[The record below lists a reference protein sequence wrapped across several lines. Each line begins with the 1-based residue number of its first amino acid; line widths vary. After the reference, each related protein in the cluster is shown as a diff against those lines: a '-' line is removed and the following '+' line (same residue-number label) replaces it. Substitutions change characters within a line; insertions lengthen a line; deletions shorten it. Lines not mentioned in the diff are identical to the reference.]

1 MDEIIEELRELAED
15 VPVPLELP
23 EHDDTVEAE
32 EVILLPLPWEFRQYL
47 LTVSDVVYG
56 YLEPV
61 TVSDPSSHT
70 YLPEVAAMAW
80 SLGLPRDVFPI
91 CEADG
96 GYYCMDPEG
105 IVKFWRGGFDNEQWD
120 SIWHWVRDVWI
131 AGGLT

>member
-1 MDEIIEELRELAED
+1 
-15 VPVPLELP
+15 
-23 EHDDTVEAE
+23 
-32 EVILLPLPWEFRQYL
+32 
-47 LTVSDVVYG
+47 
-56 YLEPV
+56 
-61 TVSDPSSHT
+61 
-70 YLPEVAAMAW
+70 
-80 SLGLPRDVFPI
+80 LPRDVFPI